1 MKKRK
6 RKPRISRKQWRKEW
20 QGVAEVIMP
29 RRARTVDMVNHP
41 PHYTKGRFETI
52 EVIEDIVQFYPAKQ
66 VWAAG
71 NVIRYLSRAEHK
83 GNKLED
89 LKKAQ
94 FYMNRLVDQNS

>member
-6 RKPRISRKQWRKEW
+6 RKTVVKKP
-20 QGVAEVIMP
+20 
-29 RRARTVDMVNHP
+29 VDMVNHP

-66 VWAAG
+66 AWSAG
-71 NVIRYLSRAEHK
+71 NIIRYLSRAEHK